1 VAARSRRATASSATA
16 ATSAAGRP
24 RASAVERLCNWIAR
38 TFPVRSYDDYIRSAA
53 WRRRAA
59 NCKRRARYRCAL
71 CNTVGP
77 LNAHHRTYER
87 LGFELPSDLI
97 ALCRYCH
104 AKHHDKLAK
113 P

>member
-1 VAARSRRATASSATA
+1 MPGSATA

-24 RASAVERLCNWIAR
+24 RAGAVERLLTWCAR
-38 TFPVRSYDDYIRSAA
+38 TWPVDYHAYLRSAA
-53 WRRRAA
+53 WQRRAA
-59 NCKRRARYRCAL
+59 ACKRRARWRCAL

-104 AKHHDKLAK
+104 ARHHDKLAAA
-113 P
+113 PN